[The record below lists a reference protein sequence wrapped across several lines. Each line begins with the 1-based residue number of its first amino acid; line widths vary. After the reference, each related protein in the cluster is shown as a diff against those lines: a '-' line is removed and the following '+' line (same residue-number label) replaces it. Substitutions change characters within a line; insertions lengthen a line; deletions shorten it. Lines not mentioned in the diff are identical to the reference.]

1 MTRVKMEKRKPTKFA
16 YVEHVGPYDKIP
28 FKEYIEKLYG
38 WAKVNHIRPGFYPMG
53 LFLDPP
59 TSTTCRSEIG
69 IQIYNQAKPEDGI
82 MIKELPKASVATIS
96 HKGTSEE
103 YPKTYRELNDWISTH
118 GYKWAGPS
126 IEIYTRKP
134 KVVGGA
140 TILYAKIEAPV
151 EKVAKTTKL
160 ERTVD

>member
-1 MTRVKMEKRKPTKFA
+1 MRFA
-16 YVEHVGPYDKIP
+16 YVEHVGPYNKIP

-38 WAKVNHIRPGFYPMG
+38 WAKEKHIRPGFYPMG

-82 MIKELPKASVATIS
+82 MIKELPKQNVATIS
-96 HKGTSEE
+96 HKGPSEE
-103 YPKTYRELNDWISTH
+103 YPKTYQELNDWISTH
-118 GYKWAGPS
+118 GYQWAGPS

-134 KVVGGA
+134 KLVDGE
-140 TILYAKIEAPV
+140 TFLYAKIEAPV
-151 EKVAKTTKL
+151 EKVNAPAKL
-160 ERTVD
+160 GRTVD